1 MARSVASWWDDRPLW
16 GKGVAVVAAPLVIM
30 LLIAAM
36 FLSASQAADRQALA
50 FERAA
55 LLDDATNELLI
66 DVLSAESSIHNF
78 LVTHDEAH
86 LELYAES
93 LPELS
98 TDREQLRAML
108 EAEPEHVTQSRE
120 LDALVDLRLDQLEL
134 LVERDSLEGSHY
146 QMLAGV
152 QTMGNIRATVTDIEH
167 TESAEVRVA
176 EEQRAAAARRAKTAA
191 ILGMAIAVISGILG
205 SVVFVRSIS
214 RRVHRN
220 RENAERLVEGRELL
234 EAPQG
239 RDEVGRSGGA
249 LVMAARILADRDR
262 RLSESEATQRRE
274 RELLQAILDQMG
286 EGVVVCDGAGSYAIV
301 NPAATRILGEQSTS
315 DLADWPGPAA
325 LYFGEADATLD
336 EENPLAAALS
346 GRATDDVQIL
356 ARATADGEDTYVSAN
371 GRPLLDADGS
381 VRGGFVVFRDVTKA
395 RAQELRLED
404 YRHDLERSN
413 EELERFAY
421 VASHDLQEPLR
432 MVASHVQLL
441 AGDLEGTLGP
451 EQEESMAF
459 AVDGAKRMQQLI
471 NDLLTYSRV
480 GRKGKPFVPSSMNEI
495 LQTALENLQVA
506 VQERGAT
513 VTSADLPE
521 LNVDPGQLVQL
532 LQNLIGNGIKFH
544 GTEAPRVHVSAERG
558 DSAWTITVED
568 NGIGVPPE
576 HADRVFQIFQRLHS
590 RSEYEGTGIGLAVC
604 RRIVERHGGRIWV
617 EPAELHGSR
626 FRFTIPVTATDLAA

>member
-1 MARSVASWWDDRPLW
+1 MARSVVSWWNDRPLW
-16 GKGVAVVAAPLVIM
+16 SKGIAVVALPLLIMLVI
-30 LLIAAM
+30 ATM
-36 FLSASQAADRQALA
+36 FLSATRAADRQALA
-50 FERAA
+50 FERATM
-55 LLDDATNELLI
+55 LDDATNELLI
-66 DVLSAESSIHNF
+66 DVLTAESSIHNF

-93 LPELS
+93 LLELS
-98 TDREQLRAML
+98 TDRENLRGL
-108 EAEPEHVTQSRE
+108 LVDQPQHRTSSEQ

-134 LVERDSLEGSHY
+134 LVERDSLEGSHF

-152 QTMGNIRATVTDIEH
+152 QTMGNIRSVVSDIE
-167 TESAEVRVA
+167 TREEAEVRIA
-176 EEQRAAAARRAKTAA
+176 EDERALAADRAQTAA
-191 ILGMAIAVISGILG
+191 ILGMAIALFGGVFG

-234 EAPQG
+234 EAPRG
-239 RDEVGRSGGA
+239 RDEVGRSGAA
-249 LVMAARILADRDR
+249 LVMAARILSERDR
-262 RLSESEATQRRE
+262 RLSESEAAQRRE

-286 EGVVVCDGAGSYAIV
+286 EGVVVCDAAGTFAIV
-301 NPAATRILGEQSTS
+301 NPAAITILGDGATS
-315 DLADWPGPAA
+315 DLQEWPGAAA
-325 LYFGEADATLD
+325 LYLGEGETEWD
-336 EENPLAAALS
+336 EGNPLTLALA
-346 GRATDDVQIL
+346 GRSTDDVPL
-356 ARATADGEDTYVSAN
+356 LVRTTADGEDAYISVN

-480 GRKGKPFVPSSMNEI
+480 GRRGKPFVPSPMDEV
-495 LQTALENLQVA
+495 LRTALQNLEVA
-506 VQERGAT
+506 VREQDAT
-513 VTSADLPE
+513 VTSTDLPV
-521 LNVDPGQLVQL
+521 LNGDGGQLIQL
-532 LQNLIGNGIKFH
+532 LQNLIANGIKFH
-544 GTEAPRVHVSAERG
+544 GDEPPRVHVSAERTDG
-558 DSAWTITVED
+558 AWTFTVQD
-568 NGIGVPPE
+568 NGIGVPEE
-576 HADRVFQIFQRLHS
+576 HVDRVFQIFQRLHS

-617 EPAELHGSR
+617 EPAQPHGSR